1 MRVGDTTGSI
11 RVYSLATLAL
21 IASKE
26 AHEGEV
32 LTLDYSPPS
41 LGAGAGGGAGQLTQL
56 AE

>member
-1 MRVGDTTGSI
+1 M
-11 RVYSLATLAL
+11 YSLATLAL